1 MLAASPARNPSL
13 GRSLSKSKS
22 KSNSANQGSIATKD
36 TKHADDNRR
45 NPLSLP
51 LSGDVDTDT
60 NMNMRVLSPHSSS
73 ICEDVLLPRA
83 SCDKSLNNSSSSFIS
98 ANASDSDPLFAAIVA
113 AASSSTEEL
122 LTSASAPQSL
132 LDLSFPSLSSDAPE
146 DLQTATP
153 DHRSSTSTCCG
164 NEFQP
169 DIPVPGVVASEAAN
183 AEFAPVC
190 GAESEPAP
198 PAEGSAVFQEAPDS
212 SAATDLSL
220 GRVRALMTR
229 LKLDERQQR
238 RRGNAKQKTRHDP
251 ATSAAANTLHPPAVA
266 SDSGSESDTIAA
278 TLLSPLACSVL
289 ATSGAAA
296 TPTAS
301 LSPLAVAAIQSHI
314 SVFQQQ
320 LLKSQPKA
328 RLSAQEIHHMLAQ
341 AVRITPLLPS
351 HTTAVSASTSSVSI
365 CSSSEPRQT
374 SSPSPQQPQPQP
386 PPPPQVAVATRI
398 PVPAHMAAK
407 IVTNQ
412 ALAPPV
418 AIPNAQTVAISAPVE
433 FFGTKAN
440 RQLNNK
446 DPPMLTSTPV
456 SKTRAAQLSSFS
468 ASLRQPATPDVFF
481 SPLQQFPGSPSPMVT
496 HGVRQRRKPSSA
508 KLRFKNSSPTSSS
521 SGSDSETKLSPSMF
535 FTPSAGTP
543 ASNFNK
549 LMLVAGTDEGYGSHG
564 TSTAVNSAAS
574 TTPVGT
580 ASSSNAAFDGFR
592 ESPIV
597 SGNLTPPDMRHTIS
611 TAVSTSPASRL
622 GTRPSAPMPP
632 QSSILRSRAR
642 RPSAAASN
650 TSSSSG
656 GLAADQNKKA
666 PSSSV
671 PDRTTYSASAED
683 PLDGDSSSADEKRRL
698 KETVNMLQRLLYEA
712 QRSYETVSHHRSLE
726 LEEMKGEI
734 DRLKLIRTGGG
745 SSSGIG
751 GSNADKTGKFG
762 HAAELEHLSDENIRL
777 AKELDAALS
786 MNGKL
791 KAQLDRR
798 VDAFN
803 KLTKVA
809 EEREIKCE
817 EISSLNVI
825 TAKLRTDLTAST
837 QLVALLTSEID
848 SLKHRNFTLKKDF
861 NEIQAMLYEKNSV
874 SGPGSEL
881 DGDLSFYDANPDRS
895 RSLKSE
901 LESSIAH
908 EPTDDMLRFFH
919 RTSSVSSVTPQRM
932 KSQLQIPTRDSSTQT
947 FSTKTSLVST
957 ESQTHEAIVMTVGT
971 QAGCSEVIEQE
982 AQTEVLQL
990 IDTAIQ
996 HEMWQLIDGAAQ
1008 TDRLNCE
1015 HVGVQCDGEAA
1026 IETVEVGVQR
1036 DADEGTKAVAIE
1048 TDKIEYVAVAV
1059 VTDAVHTTNAGVGTE
1074 VVKCVSAGMVTDR
1087 VVVTGVAVQTVWS
1100 ADATVDRGMQTDDVG
1115 RAGGGVAVDVF
1126 NGGTDIDM
1134 RAFDAIQTRAAMA
1147 DDFEKRIGELQEECS
1162 RLANVGTGVD
1172 DLEETCALLGQQLV
1186 AVQKAVLDNRKQFNL
1201 RKHYDAEIEQWIQ
1214 SLGSNVAHA
1223 EEMYSGV
1230 REALDSR
1237 LFDKESLALRMRE
1250 LETLKEEYE
1259 CRLNKLHEALAATE
1273 HQKLQGN
1280 MIDISMVTLSSHVI
1294 NDPVAV
1300 SEWSEI
1306 EENDEA
1312 PGTSVRGVA
1321 DDDASK
1327 KVQTGTSM
1335 FSSKIMD
1342 FSRWHINGGGKRAR
1356 ASWRTIAVYLMVWV
1370 FGALVVACMVDVLC
1384 GPAQIVA
1391 DGLPSPMSTMH
1402 RGAALVDEALRMVE
1416 HLLLAARGGGSSSSS
1431 SSRRPSGSRAAR
1443 DTLKIPL

>member
-22 KSNSANQGSIATKD
+22 KSNSAANQGSIATKD

-238 RRGNAKQKTRHDP
+238 RRGDAKQKTRHDP

-440 RQLNNK
+440 HSVSQQL
-446 DPPMLTSTPV
+446 LI
-456 SKTRAAQLSSFS
+456 
-468 ASLRQPATPDVFF
+468 
-481 SPLQQFPGSPSPMVT
+481 
-496 HGVRQRRKPSSA
+496 
-508 KLRFKNSSPTSSS
+508 PTSSS

-803 KLTKVA
+803 KLTK
-809 EEREIKCE
+809 KCE

-947 FSTKTSLVST
+947 FSIKTSLVSA
-957 ESQTHEAIVMTVGT
+957 ESQTNEAIVITVGT

-1008 TDRLNCE
+1008 TDRVNSE

-1280 MIDISMVTLSSHVI
+1280 MIDIAMVTLSSHVI